1 MNGKRIFRLW
11 IIIGTLGV
19 VCPTAE
25 AAPFWSNLIPM
36 KSVSADPEKA
46 YPISEEDGPWMVM
59 ACSFSGEGAEK
70 QARELVYELR
80 KRYKLPAFTYRARF
94 DLGKAR
100 GKGIDR
106 YGKPLKWQY
115 RKHSN
120 SGKAAI
126 EEVAVLVG
134 NYQSA
139 EDSGAQSAL
148 QKLKFARPK
157 CLELKKGKATY
168 QSLTGWRMIENQFY
182 EAIGREKKKKGPMG
196 HAFVTTNPLLPPDF
210 FVPKGIDPAILAL
223 NKNVPYGLL
232 SCPGKYTVQVAIFKG
247 KVVLKQTKIRDI
259 ENGRAEMKSE
269 LAAAAKKADDLTRAL
284 RIKGYEAYQFHDR
297 YASIVTVGSFNSVGT
312 PRSDGKIEIDPRIH
326 RIIKIFGPDRKAN
339 RGLQNAL
346 KAQGLAGQTVATPV
360 KSLIGIPFDIQPIP
374 VKVPKRPISTALR

>member
-11 IIIGTLGV
+11 MIIGTLGA

-25 AAPFWSNLIPM
+25 AAPFWSNLLPM
-36 KSVSADPEKA
+36 KGVSADPEQA

-80 KRYKLPAFTYRARF
+80 KRYKLPAYTYQARF

-100 GKGIDR
+100 GKGFDR
-106 YGKPLKWQY
+106 YGNPLKWQY
-115 RKHSN
+115 KKHAN
-120 SGKAAI
+120 SRRAAI

-157 CLELKKGKATY
+157 CLELKEGKATN
-168 QSLTGWRMIENQFY
+168 QTLTGWRTIYKQFH
-182 EAIGREKKKKGPMG
+182 EAIGSEKRRKGPMG
-196 HAFVTTNPLLPPDF
+196 HAFVTTNPLLPSDY
-210 FVPKGIDPAILAL
+210 FVSKGIDPAIVAL
-223 NKNVPYGLL
+223 NKDVPYGLL
-232 SCPGKYTVQVAIFKG
+232 GCPGKYTVQVATFKG
-247 KVVLKQTKIRDI
+247 KVVLKQNEIRAI
-259 ENGRAEMKSE
+259 ENGKAEMKSE
-269 LAAAAKKADDLTRAL
+269 LASAAMKADELTRAL
-284 RIKGYEAYQFHDR
+284 RMKGYEAYQFHDR

-312 PRSDGKIEIDPRIH
+312 PRADGKIEINPRVH

-339 RGLQNAL
+339 QGLQNAL
-346 KAQGLAGQTVATPV
+346 KAQGLAGQTLSTPV
-360 KSLIGIPFDIQPIP
+360 KNLIGIPFDTQPIP
-374 VKVPKRPISTALR
+374 VEVPRRPISTALR